1 MPMTRIDLSAN
12 RPPAVRRAI
21 GDGVQRALV
30 DAIGIPAGDR
40 FQIITPHDPDDL
52 VFDTEYPGVHREDIV
67 YVQIIFVGGRPREL
81 KLDLYRKIAANL
93 AEVGVRPEDVFVI
106 LHENGLE
113 DWSVG
118 NGEAQLVAQGTV
130 PGIQARA

>member
-1 MPMTRIDLSAN
+1 MTRIDLSAN

-52 VFDTEYPGVHREDIV
+52 VFDAEYPGVHREDIV
-67 YVQIIFVGGRPREL
+67 YIQIIFVGGRPREL
-81 KLDLYRKIAANL
+81 KLDLHRRIAANL
-93 AEVGVRPEDVFVI
+93 AEVGVRPEDVFVV

-130 PGIQARA
+130 PGIQART